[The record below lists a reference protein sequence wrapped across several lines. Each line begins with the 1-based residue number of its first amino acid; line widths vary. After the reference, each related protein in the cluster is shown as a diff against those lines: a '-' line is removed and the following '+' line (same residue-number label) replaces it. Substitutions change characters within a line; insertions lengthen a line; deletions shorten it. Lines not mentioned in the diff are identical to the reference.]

1 MLACTV
7 WCTVMCTDVTWH
19 VWCVQPSVLRDT
31 CDVYRCN
38 VTCVMCTFDV
48 WCVHPLVSRDTC
60 DVYSVSH
67 DTFATCQCARRHHCA
82 PIGCVVGV
90 TIQYTLSTIST
101 ISRISRISTHPFCLP
116 RHPPP
121 CRPEHETGHH
131 ELHLWWSI
139 FHHLHQESNFKR
151 NNKKYRK
158 MKYVIDSS
166 SHTHGKSLAV

>member
-19 VWCVQPSVLRDT
+19 VWSVQPSVLRDT

-48 WCVHPLVSRDTC
+48 WCVHLLVSRDTC
-60 DVYSVSH
+60 DVYSVSR

-90 TIQYTLSTIST
+90 TIQYTLSTLSTIST
-101 ISRISRISTHPFCLP
+101 ISTISTHPFCLP
-116 RHPPP
+116 RH
-121 CRPEHETGHH
+121 HVVQ
-131 ELHLWWSI
+131 S
-139 FHHLHQESNFKR
+139 
-151 NNKKYRK
+151 
-158 MKYVIDSS
+158 MKQGTMSYIYGGASFIICIKS
-166 SHTHGKSLAV
+166 QIWEEIAKNIGKWNMSLTNPHTLTANQ